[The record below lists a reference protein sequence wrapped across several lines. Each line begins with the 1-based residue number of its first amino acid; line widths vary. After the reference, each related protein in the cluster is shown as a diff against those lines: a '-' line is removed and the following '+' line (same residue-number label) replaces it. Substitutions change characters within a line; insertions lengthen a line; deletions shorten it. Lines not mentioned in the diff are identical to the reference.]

1 MLRFL
6 RPSFISPYTCTYQLK
21 SMESTASCKLS
32 LTASPLRTWPCRTP
46 VPHGMAV
53 SLFSFTS
60 ITLLPLPQICFRL
73 FSTSSLVKLWY
84 STLPLMAG
92 FFPFGILL
100 SLCLYSSLSSTA
112 GPFVASFESQCHPLM
127 SKDLRSSTPPIFT
140 QFTYTYSSCIYGWPV
155 ASRFHPC
162 AHTTSILCLVF
173 VQRCLIPLVYTD
185 LSSCTCDLAGSSQY
199 MSLEA
204 DGALVRSRSRNLS

>member
-32 LTASPLRTWPCRTP
+32 LTATPLRTWPCRTP

-53 SLFSFTS
+53 SLLSFTP

-73 FSTSSLVKLWY
+73 FSSSLVKLWY

-92 FFPFGILL
+92 LFLLGILL

-127 SKDLRSSTPPIFT
+127 SKVLRSSTPPIFT

-155 ASRFHPC
+155 ASRFNP
-162 AHTTSILCLVF
+162 AHILLLYPMPYLRSALFNSLSVYRSIFMYL
-173 VQRCLIPLVYTD
+173 
-185 LSSCTCDLAGSSQY
+185 
-199 MSLEA
+199 
-204 DGALVRSRSRNLS
+204 